1 MRGAGV
7 QEEEKVRIGV
17 SPQPSPLNPQPS
29 ALQTKPDVQEEEMAR
44 LAVQI
49 LVDLDMDRDRR
60 VRSLDALDQPQL
72 YPDPRVF

>member
-17 SPQPSPLNPQPS
+17 SPQPSPLNSQPS

-60 VRSLDALDQPQL
+60 VRSLDALDEPQL